1 MSYNCFSAAY
11 IFYYDSLA
19 WAVHHDF
26 RLKIAFLTSLI
37 KEKYPCIND
46 FEIHVV
52 NKNTEKNSVRTK
64 G

>member
-1 MSYNCFSAAY
+1 MACLIIVFQ
-11 IFYYDSLA
+11 L
-19 WAVHHDF
+19 HHDF
-26 RLKIAFLTSLI
+26 RLKIAFLNSLI
-37 KEKYPCIND
+37 KEKYPCIYD